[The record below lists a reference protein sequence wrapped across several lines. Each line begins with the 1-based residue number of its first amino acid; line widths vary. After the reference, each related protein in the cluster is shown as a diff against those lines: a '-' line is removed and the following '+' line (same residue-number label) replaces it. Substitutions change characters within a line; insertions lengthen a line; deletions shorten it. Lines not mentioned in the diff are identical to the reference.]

1 MGTFSVQIQVAN
13 PASDLYVSIEA
24 LVDTG
29 ASDTVLPQAILRQ
42 LEIAPIDRSRYRLA
56 DGRTIEFDVGEAR
69 IRIDGS
75 ERTALVVFGPE
86 GTATLL
92 GATTLE
98 LFHLSVDPVEK
109 RLNPVPGLLM

>member
-1 MGTFSVQIQVAN
+1 MGTFSVQIQVGTLGRN
-13 PASDLYVSIEA
+13 LYVDVEA

-29 ASDTVLPQAILRQ
+29 ASDTVLPQAVLRQ
-42 LEIAPIDRSRYRLA
+42 LDITPMERSRYRLA
-56 DGRTIEFDVGEAR
+56 DGRIIEYDVGEAR

-86 GTATLL
+86 GAAALL

-98 LFHLSVDPVEK
+98 LFHLAVDPVEQ
-109 RLNPVPGLLM
+109 RLYPVPGLLM

>member
-1 MGTFSVQIQVAN
+1 M
-13 PASDLYVSIEA
+13 
-24 LVDTG
+24 DTG
-29 ASDTVLPQAILRQ
+29 ASDTVLPQAVLRQ
-42 LEIAPIDRSRYRLA
+42 LEITPIDRSRYSLA
-56 DGRTIEFDVGEAR
+56 DGRIIEYEVGEAR

-86 GTATLL
+86 GTPALL

-98 LFHLSVDPVEK
+98 LFHLAVDPVER